1 MFTITS
7 SNRTRS
13 EWAAYVAPPVRD
25 DNVIDQALLS
35 EVPHVGVTDA
45 IAAHVVVP
53 SPFVHV
59 AFVDECGAPVIDPA
73 AHGLIACENR

>member
-1 MFTITS
+1 MSTITS
-7 SNRTRS
+7 SNRTRA
-13 EWAAYVAPPVRD
+13 EWAAYIEVPEPVVTTDR
-25 DNVIDQALLS
+25 LMR
-35 EVPHVGVTDA
+35 EVPHIGVADA